1 MSKSDDETDMTKF
14 YNLIDKVVKVDLE
27 AGLYLGKVVRD
38 VNLCKKLNVVNIDSL
53 MCAFIWDK
61 TEQGKSFWRD
71 INNKLE
77 ENNEKI

>member
-14 YNLIDKVVKVDLE
+14 FNLIDKVVKVDLE

-38 VNLCKKLNVVNIDSL
+38 VNLQKSLNVVNIDSL

-71 INNKLE
+71 INNKIE